1 MSSLRITRLSSPLLT
16 MALSILLASPCG
28 AWAKDAFVVISGGG
42 SPLSNHY
49 SQYLQARAYATYLH
63 AHYADDSIW
72 TFFGAGNR
80 SGQAPV
86 LFDVEQTERD
96 IHGSDHTRWIAGALP
111 DNRPARH
118 DDIARAFRDEIL
130 PRVKNGGT
138 VYLFV
143 GDHGGPSSD
152 SRGESIISLW
162 SWDRDPSIPFGWRSY
177 GDSQTLGV
185 AELRRWLSAG
195 LGRGRVVFVMSQCY
209 SGGFHYLGLPRV
221 ETPDPAWFTSV
232 PEWAR
237 SSRPASAELPVAAG
251 YTATDDQSF
260 ASGCTSDV
268 SADNWAGYER
278 YMPEQL
284 TGLDMFTLKTGA
296 APARSSFHQAHVQAV
311 LADQTIDKPRATSE
325 QYLHD
330 WAQTLSRMQDEPA
343 VAATVKP
350 ALAHFRQVM
359 DGAAPQVADAPLQ
372 ARADEFRQYTER
384 MAQNDPDLKKLIGMP
399 QAVLE
404 AVRQQAKAASSA
416 DYRTARTADEQ
427 SDEASGTRALFDR
440 LWTRTIEP
448 AWQKALAAGQLPQLP
463 APVLAYERDIAHI
476 QAAARM
482 SAQGADGRSPLGMV
496 DADFLPYFES
506 GYGDPASFDA
516 ARANVVAQWSDRR
529 YRTILDWAKKSGD
542 PKLSGAA
549 AAMAFLLPPDDADAS
564 DASDAKAAHAA
575 LVAPSKPQP
584 PKPRRLDRATA
595 IERIL
600 LYRQVLAS
608 WQFLLETHEKPAL
621 ERLAALIAVE
631 QSPLPVAR

>member
-1 MSSLRITRLSSPLLT
+1 MLT
-16 MALSILLASPCG
+16 VIMAILLASPSS

-209 SGGFHYLGLPRV
+209 SGGFHYLGLPRM
-221 ETPDPAWFTSV
+221 ETPDPAWFTRA
-232 PEWAR
+232 PAWAQGI
-237 SSRPASAELPVAAG
+237 STSPELPPVAG
-251 YTATDDQSF
+251 FTATDDQSF

-284 TGLDMFTLKTGA
+284 TGLDMFNLKTGA
-296 APARSSFHQAHVQAV
+296 VPARSSFHQAHVQAV

-330 WAQTLSRMQDEPA
+330 WAQTLSRMLDEPA

-350 ALAHFRQVM
+350 ALANFRKVM

-399 QAVLE
+399 QAALE
-404 AVRQQAKAASSA
+404 AVRGQAQAASSA
-416 DYRTARTADEQ
+416 DYRKARTAAEQ
-427 SDEASGTRALFDR
+427 SDEGTGTRALFDR

-448 AWQKALAAGQLPQLP
+448 AWQKALAAGQLPKLP

-482 SAQGADGRSPLGMV
+482 SAQGADGHSPLGMV
-496 DADFLPYFES
+496 DADFLPYFEG

-516 ARANVVAQWSDRR
+516 ARAKVIADWSDRR

-542 PKLSGAA
+542 PKLSAAA
-549 AAMAFLLPPDDADAS
+549 AAMTFLLPPDDADAL
-564 DASDAKAAHAA
+564 DADAPDPDTDKATPPAA
-575 LVAPSKPQP
+575 SGKPQP
-584 PKPRRLDRATA
+584 PKRRRLGHATA
-595 IERIL
+595 IARIL

-621 ERLAALIAVE
+621 EKLAALIQLE
-631 QSPLPVAR
+631 QLPLPVAR